1 MKPTSPIVLSR
12 LKGKKFVHFMH
23 YADGSKIRIPE
34 FVANLYWEIR
44 IKEINDKKK
53 TGAEA
58 PAPYLH
64 GKSKLT

>member
-1 MKPTSPIVLSR
+1 
-12 LKGKKFVHFMH
+12 MH